1 MNIVVLGYQLEFV
14 HVPMRFH
21 ERSIVNLFAQKNNKT
36 LAETLSAR
44 RYTRLSEEVQRRYPS
59 SLNEKLGEFLYRLKI
74 LDDSL
79 YLRFLNE
86 HGDKVFCGFSIEK
99 TVPSKTKG
107 IYCFTTGEGIK
118 YAGRS
123 HDPFE
128 RRLNQGYGHISPKN
142 CYLDGQSTN
151 CHVNSL
157 IAEVHDVVS
166 FYVCSIDDDSE
177 IDRLERLLIKSYEP
191 EWNIRLYGDA

>member
-1 MNIVVLGYQLEFV
+1 MKVLVQGYQLEFV
-14 HVPMRFH
+14 RVPMRFKEH
-21 ERSIVNLFAQKNNKT
+21 AIVNLFAQKNNKT
-36 LAETLSAR
+36 VAETLSGR
-44 RYTRLSEEVQRRYPS
+44 RYTKLSEEVQRRYPN
-59 SLNEKLGEFLYRLKI
+59 SLDDKLGEFLYKLKI
-74 LDDSL
+74 LGDGF

-86 HGDKVFCGFSIEK
+86 HGDKVFCDFSIES
-99 TVPSKTKG
+99 TVLAKTKG

-118 YAGRS
+118 YVGRS
-123 HDPFE
+123 HDPFD

-157 IAEVHDVVS
+157 IAEVHAVVS
-166 FYVCSIDDDSE
+166 FYVYSLDDDSE
-177 IDRLERLLIKSYEP
+177 IDRLERLVIRSYEP